1 MPFAK
6 AQQECQ
12 SFLDFFYCRTFF
24 KGDCK
29 PFWRNLFLFFKYKS
43 LVKQALP
50 IYKIGAK
57 RQPSGMDSELKS
69 SHSFLKTT

>member
-6 AQQECQ
+6 AQQEGQ

-24 KGDCK
+24 KKG
-29 PFWRNLFLFFKYKS
+29 LQSFLEEPIFIFKYKS

-50 IYKIGAK
+50 I
-57 RQPSGMDSELKS
+57 
-69 SHSFLKTT
+69 